1 MLAMLSD
8 VVRNIVVLI
17 ILVTI
22 LELLL
27 PRNQF
32 RPFVNMV
39 VGLVLMLMLLTPIRS
54 MIQMPGALDPVWEM
68 RLAISEED
76 VESRQAILEQL
87 NWEMALDQYQGMVH
101 NKIVTL
107 LQEEGFV
114 VVELDLVVEEDAN
127 HVEFGYPR
135 QIDMLVREEIS
146 PDESGFGQVEEI
158 KIDLDK
164 SQLEAPEEA
173 QRSQRLERSV
183 ASALEVS
190 VEKISVYVLNGE

>member
-22 LELLL
+22 LDLLL

-68 RLAISEED
+68 RLALSEDD
-76 VESRQAILEQL
+76 VAARQAIMDQL
-87 NWEMALDQYQGMVH
+87 NWDLALEQYRDLVYG
-101 NKIVTL
+101 KIVAVM
-107 LQEEGFV
+107 EDEGY
-114 VVELDLVVEEDAN
+114 VVEEMTLNVEEDAS

-135 QIDMLVREEIS
+135 QITVVVQREEE
-146 PDESGFGQVEEI
+146 PNDGFGQVEEI
-158 KIDLDK
+158 KIELGQEPL
-164 SQLEAPEEA
+164 STPAEEK
-173 QRSQRLERSV
+173 RSSRLEQSLARS
-183 ASALEVS
+183 LEVS
-190 VEKISVYVLNGE
+190 EEIVAVYVLNVQ